1 MKRIYKISGI
11 FFILILALVFSLLYL
26 YEKRPKRFEETRSL
40 MDTYVTIIAYGD
52 KNTPEAIDEAFRRM
66 KEIEDVASI
75 YNPKSEA
82 FFLNKNGYIERP
94 SKDFLYLIKQS
105 LYYFKLTD
113 GAFDVTV
120 QPFLDLWKGGLW
132 KKDKDI
138 QRKLIDKA
146 FKVVGSDKIII
157 EREGIHFKEKGMRI
171 TLGGIAKGYAVDE
184 ALKVLQ
190 SKGIKD
196 ALVNAG
202 GDIGTIGSGEAK
214 GWSVALE
221 NPEDKSQYIAKFSV
235 SNKAV
240 ATSGNYE
247 RYFDPNKE
255 FHHIINPKTGYSANS
270 CISVTIIADSC
281 IQADALATG
290 IFVLGPQRGIKLI
303 DSLPR
308 VEGLIIDSKR
318 NIYRSSGLRAYEFL
332 ERGK

>member
-66 KEIEDVASI
+66 KEIESVASI
-75 YNPKSEA
+75 YDPKSEA

-113 GAFDVTV
+113 GTFDVTV

-146 FKVVGSDKIII
+146 FKVV
-157 EREGIHFKEKGMRI
+157 
-171 TLGGIAKGYAVDE
+171 IAKGYAVDE

-214 GWSVALE
+214 GWSIALE
-221 NPEDKSQYIAKFSV
+221 NPEDKSQYIAKFSI

-240 ATSGNYE
+240 TTSGNYE

-255 FHHIINPKTGYSANS
+255 FHHIITLRIVASALRLSQTAVSRLMPWRQVYLSWVPKEA
-270 CISVTIIADSC
+270 
-281 IQADALATG
+281 
-290 IFVLGPQRGIKLI
+290 
-303 DSLPR
+303 
-308 VEGLIIDSKR
+308 
-318 NIYRSSGLRAYEFL
+318 
-332 ERGK
+332 